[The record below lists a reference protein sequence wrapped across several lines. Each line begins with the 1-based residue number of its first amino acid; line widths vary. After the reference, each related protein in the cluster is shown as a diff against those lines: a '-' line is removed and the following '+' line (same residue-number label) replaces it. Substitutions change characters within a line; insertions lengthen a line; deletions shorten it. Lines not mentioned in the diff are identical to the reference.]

1 MKPEVDLGR
10 RTIVLVFCKGWLFQ
24 KRNAREEW
32 SGGGVR
38 REGEK
43 PKLTRREE
51 ERKTTDRLAF
61 DCEDS
66 VGTWLARAAVSMDV
80 QVSSWCMTRSGIA
93 GLFDPSNPSF

>member
-10 RTIVLVFCKGWLFQ
+10 RTIDLVFCKGWLFQ

-43 PKLTRREE
+43 G
-51 ERKTTDRLAF
+51 KTTDRLAF
-61 DCEDS
+61 DCEGS

-80 QVSSWCMTRSGIA
+80 
-93 GLFDPSNPSF
+93 

>member
-43 PKLTRREE
+43 G
-51 ERKTTDRLAF
+51 KTTDRLAF

>member
-10 RTIVLVFCKGWLFQ
+10 RTIDLVFCKGWLFQ

-43 PKLTRREE
+43 G
-51 ERKTTDRLAF
+51 KTTDRLAF

-93 GLFDPSNPSF
+93 GLFDPSNPIF